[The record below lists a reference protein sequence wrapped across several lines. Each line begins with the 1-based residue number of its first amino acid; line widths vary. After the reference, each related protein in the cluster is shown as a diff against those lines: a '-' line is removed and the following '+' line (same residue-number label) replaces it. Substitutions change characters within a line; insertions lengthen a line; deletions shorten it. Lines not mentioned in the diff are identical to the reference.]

1 MSWIYFSQG
10 FSQGISHFRVS
21 TDEAMAVMEP
31 QDRHICM
38 LHFLLT
44 LQWKLT
50 RKKSKWLQVR
60 NWGTAYFFCRLG
72 RGSTGQNLW
81 VFAPS
86 LVFLVQ
92 DLAMHSDVV
101 AARLKDTDDDVC
113 YEAGANTHD
122 SWPQSQENLVDVG
135 CNPIPNIKSPKKGTL
150 KWIDPRLNQDF
161 VWVNWI
167 MGNLTGSIHIFLK
180 TRFACRFSLLLW

>member
-10 FSQGISHFRVS
+10 ISHVRVS

-38 LHFLLT
+38 LH
-44 LQWKLT
+44 
-50 RKKSKWLQVR
+50 
-60 NWGTAYFFCRLG
+60 GTAYFFCRLG
-72 RGSTGQNLW
+72 PGSTGQNLW

-135 CNPIPNIKSPKKGTL
+135 CNALPKIKSTKKGTL

-167 MGNLTGSIHIFLK
+167 MGNLTGSIHSFLK
-180 TRFACRFSLLLW
+180 TRFACRFFLLW